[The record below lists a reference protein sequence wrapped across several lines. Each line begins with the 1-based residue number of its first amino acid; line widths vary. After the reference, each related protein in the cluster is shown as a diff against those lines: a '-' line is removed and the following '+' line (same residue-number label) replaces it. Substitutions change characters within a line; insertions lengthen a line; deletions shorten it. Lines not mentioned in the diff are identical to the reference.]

1 MNDNY
6 YRGMKDGILKC
17 LRMMTKLCEATAK
30 RKDIEAR
37 YLIARTAESMEK
49 LLNKPEF
56 QSLDKNKTRK
66 EN

>member
-30 RKDIEAR
+30 RKDIEAD
-37 YLIARTAESMEK
+37 I
-49 LLNKPEF
+49 
-56 QSLDKNKTRK
+56 
-66 EN
+66 